1 MSSPAQGPSHALPSS
16 PAYPEAI
23 SIDTASV
30 WSATSASRH
39 IPHSGKHNELPS
51 PLSASSPE
59 SMATNDAEAPESAT
73 SHSSR
78 SSVSPYVDP
87 EQAYICPVDPAGLD
101 PPSDAGYPRPQ
112 VSDGRSRRFRGIPH
126 DSDLKWYAVKGVYI
140 SPLRIGVVVSR
151 SYRSIVSVSHRSNY
165 STADQ
170 DSTHTSPPVL
180 TLRVISQD
188 GEFTESGAKAVL
200 EIQDAI
206 RDMTRDLDQPLST
219 ITVDI
224 IHPRL
229 LRPKNMFPVEQDNLI
244 FPQWKDVLEKVLDL
258 RSCPELSAQARQ
270 ISTIGCVRRGWH
282 EHSDQ
287 CPVTILITVKGSV
300 AADWSEFA
308 ERVVEILSRMGL
320 PMVAVEIALGGY
332 RTIDYYGGMGY
343 RMRSSSVQSWLG
355 RVLRQVMTLP
365 DPGHLGGFLALS
377 FGDGVGKD
385 AKLEV
390 FGVTCSHVALGAA
403 DTRHPPGMTE
413 QEEGPWRLKPKARI
427 SGASS
432 QAEVYTV
439 AHPSK
444 ISVAEEIHSCTS
456 NIRQCEGDP
465 GWTRAQ
471 QLQRDGIIPPHDY
484 PTKPRSLIAQ
494 EFPAMMDRSMERL
507 SKLLQQHYTS
517 ICLLTRLQSL
527 SDAPD
532 HSFLGTVFA
541 SSGAY
546 LLPWISSREIASA
559 LYNTK
564 DHCLGM
570 DWALIRLSKER
581 TSAFRLAKRIV
592 EEPWEKSDQSKTDT
606 RSPQARSDP
615 KVEKYLAQEERFIPM
630 LVSPLKDP
638 RKPTGTSHLQG
649 DGLHDGSEQRPT
661 SMPGPEPFL
670 QNGDKITYWGYRSGQ
685 MEVRYNSLKVA
696 HLFDAFDADANFT
709 EQRQTLEHC
718 ILPIRPGGHSTG
730 SGDSGSFLYTPQ
742 EDLAGMIWAGDNSQG
757 FGFFTHIQ
765 DLARHIKQVTGC
777 KEVFEVEMQ
786 VGNFA

>member
-1 MSSPAQGPSHALPSS
+1 
-16 PAYPEAI
+16 
-23 SIDTASV
+23 
-30 WSATSASRH
+30 
-39 IPHSGKHNELPS
+39 
-51 PLSASSPE
+51 
-59 SMATNDAEAPESAT
+59 MATNDAEAPESAT

-140 SPLRIGVVVSR
+140 SPLRIGGPPSQLSWIPCIEDVLSPDEAL
-151 SYRSIVSVSHRSNY
+151 SIVSVSHRSNY

-320 PMVAVEIALGGY
+320 PMVAVEIALGG
-332 RTIDYYGGMGY
+332 TEPLITV
-343 RMRSSSVQSWLG
+343 SVRRRHGIPHAFLQCP
-355 RVLRQVMTLP
+355 VLVGESLAPSDDAT
-365 DPGHLGGFLALS
+365 GSGTLGGFLALS

-630 LVSPLKDP
+630 LVSPPKDP